1 MMALIGLF
9 LFTAA
14 LGAVI
19 GVVVRT
25 LWPAL
30 PRMAA
35 LLAGTPDM
43 VVPEGVKFTPAPRR
57 ADRRSLP
64 TSVRRGREAW
74 PIAA

>member
-1 MMALIGLF
+1 MMALIGLI

-14 LGAVI
+14 LGAVAS
-19 GVVVRT
+19 VLALT

-35 LLAGTPDM
+35 LLADTADATTAVIVPVERRTVRR
-43 VVPEGVKFTPAPRR
+43 VV
-57 ADRRSLP
+57 SLP
-64 TSVRRGREAW
+64 RGRAQSAW

>member
-1 MMALIGLF
+1 MMALIGLI

-14 LGAVI
+14 LGAVA
-19 GVVVRT
+19 GVLART

-35 LLAGTPDM
+35 LLSGTADATAA
-43 VVPEGVKFTPAPRR
+43 VIAPVERRTVRR
-57 ADRRSLP
+57 AVLP
-64 TSVRRGREAW
+64 PRGQVQSAW

>member
-1 MMALIGLF
+1 MMALIGLI

-14 LGAVI
+14 LGAVAS
-19 GVVVRT
+19 VLART

-35 LLAGTPDM
+35 LLSGTADATAAVIVPVERRTARR
-43 VVPEGVKFTPAPRR
+43 VVSMPRGPIE
-57 ADRRSLP
+57 S
-64 TSVRRGREAW
+64 AW